1 MSAYLV
7 NGADPVL
14 RDDAATALVSELLG
28 DADRGLA
35 VEDFTVPGR
44 GEGEDPGAEGRD
56 SVLGAVLNAASS
68 PPFMTE
74 RRIVVVRE
82 VGALRAADVGPL
94 LAYLDDPLPTTELVL
109 VAGGGKTPDALEKRV
124 SSVGT
129 VTGPAAERSADVLSA
144 ELAAIGLSL
153 TSEARDA
160 IRAHVGDDAGLL
172 PGIVATLHG
181 VYGDRADPLDLGDVE
196 PYLGEAGSI
205 PSWDLTNAIER
216 GDVAGALAT
225 VRRLL
230 VVTSP
235 RQPRPLH
242 PLQVTAMLHGYYRRL
257 LLLDD
262 PAVRTSED
270 AAAALGGRTSPR
282 AAGFRLRQARALG
295 TDGLR
300 RAFDL
305 LARADID
312 VKGAR
317 AIPEDVAIELLV
329 ARLAALA
336 PGGRRPAASGRRP
349 RRRAS

>member
-1 MSAYLV
+1 MSVYLV

-14 RDDAATALVSELLG
+14 RDDAAAALIRELLDG
-28 DADRGLA
+28 ADRGLA

-44 GEGEDPGAEGRD
+44 GEGEEPGAEGRE
-56 SVLGAVLNAASS
+56 SVVGAVVNAASS

-74 RRIVVVRE
+74 RRIVVLRE
-82 VGALRAADVGPL
+82 LGGLRAADLAPL
-94 LAYLDDPLPTTELVL
+94 LAYLDDQLPTTELVL
-109 VAGGGKTPDALEKRV
+109 VAGGGKTAESLERRV
-124 SSVGT
+124 AAVGT
-129 VTGPAAERSADVLSA
+129 VTGPRVERSADVLTA
-144 ELAAIGLSL
+144 ELAASGLAL
-153 TSEARDA
+153 TPNAAEA

-172 PGIVATLHG
+172 PGIVATLQG
-181 VYGDRADPLDLGDVE
+181 VYGDRSDPLDVDDVDG
-196 PYLGEAGSI
+196 YLGEAGSI
-205 PSWDLTNAIER
+205 PTWDLTNAIER

-242 PLQVTAMLHGYYRRL
+242 PLQITGMLHGHYRRL

-262 PAVRTSED
+262 PEVRTSED
-270 AAAALGGRTSPR
+270 AAAALAGRTSPR

-295 TDGLR
+295 SDGLR

-312 VKGAR
+312 LKGAR
-317 AIPEDVAIELLV
+317 AIPEDVVVELLV

-336 PGGRRPAASGRRP
+336 PSSRRPAASGRRP